1 MPAINL
7 VTALPGPRSQE
18 LQARRKEHVTASLGQ
33 TVPLGVQSALGSL
46 ITDVDGNT
54 IIDLIGGIGVLAT
67 GHNHP
72 HVVKAVTEQAA
83 QTLNP
88 GMLVVNHDNY
98 ARVAETLNAHA
109 PGDFR
114 KKTILAN
121 GGAEAV
127 ENAVKIARYFTGRAG
142 IVVFEGAYH
151 GRTNLTMAMTSKYGL
166 FKRNMGPFSPE
177 IYRLPL
183 PNMYRVPPGMT
194 PEGYLAWS
202 CDQLEHALT
211 AYIDGSAIAAIVI
224 EPVLGEGGIMPVPY
238 AFLRKVREICDRVG
252 AVMIAD
258 EIQSGSGRTGKLFA
272 IEHSGVVPDM
282 IIVAKSLGSGLP
294 ISAVVGRAEIM
305 DAPHLG
311 AVGSTY
317 GGGPL
322 ACAAAVASLDLLTD
336 PEFLA
341 GGARIE
347 ASVRRVFAAV
357 QRDVP
362 ALGDVRG
369 LGGMMAIEFVHPDSG
384 AAKTPWPELVLEIV
398 GRSFRRGVIVMRAG
412 LYTNAVRF
420 LPALNIPQDELDEA
434 LNVVAEVVR
443 EVWRESAQPVLA

>member
-1 MPAINL
+1 
-7 VTALPGPRSQE
+7 
-18 LQARRKEHVTASLGQ
+18 
-33 TVPLGVQSALGSL
+33 
-46 ITDVDGNT
+46 
-54 IIDLIGGIGVLAT
+54 
-67 GHNHP
+67 
-72 HVVKAVTEQAA
+72 
-83 QTLNP
+83 
-88 GMLVVNHDNY
+88 
-98 ARVAETLNAHA
+98 
-109 PGDFR
+109 
-114 KKTILAN
+114 
-121 GGAEAV
+121 
-127 ENAVKIARYFTGRAG
+127 
-142 IVVFEGAYH
+142 
-151 GRTNLTMAMTSKYGL
+151 
-166 FKRNMGPFSPE
+166 
-177 IYRLPL
+177 
-183 PNMYRVPPGMT
+183 
-194 PEGYLAWS
+194 
-202 CDQLEHALT
+202 
-211 AYIDGSAIAAIVI
+211 
-224 EPVLGEGGIMPVPY
+224 MPVPY

-282 IIVAKSLGSGLP
+282 IIVAKSLGAGLP
-294 ISAVVGRAEIM
+294 ISAAVGRAEIM

-369 LGGMMAIEFVHPDSG
+369 LGGMMAIEFVHPHSG
-384 AAKTPWPELVLEIV
+384 AAKTSRPELVLEIV
-398 GRSFRRGVIVMRAG
+398 GCSFRRGVIVMRAG

-434 LNVVAEVVR
+434 QDVVAEVVR